1 MNGSKWIQT
10 DIRLPALGN
19 RAKWVRMDIHS
30 MHEIKNIT
38 ITPEILKLIAEIDEF
53 KGRWKAIQVLAP
65 ERLTSL
71 KRVATIESI
80 GSSTRIEGAKLTD
93 RQVEKLLSGM
103 KSKSFASRDEQ
114 EVAGYA
120 DAMDMIFESFESIT
134 PTENHI
140 KQLHGVLL
148 KYSQKG
154 PGPPGPL
161 QEGAEPRRG
170 FWSRRQEPGCCI

>member
-1 MNGSKWIQT
+1 LS
-10 DIRLPALGN
+10 P
-19 RAKWVRMDIHS
+19 
-30 MHEIKNIT
+30 IT
-38 ITPEILKLIAEIDEF
+38 
-53 KGRWKAIQVLAP
+53 LAP

-80 GSSTRIEGAKLTD
+80 GSSPRIEGAKLSD

-120 DAMDMIFESFESIT
+120 DAMDIIFENFESIT

-140 KQLHGVLL
+140 KQLHGILL
-148 KYSQKG
+148 KYSSKDQDHRGHYKQG
-154 PGPPGPL
+154 T
-161 QEGAEPRRG
+161 EPSGG
-170 FWSRRQEPGCCI
+170 FWSGWQELGCGI

>member
-1 MNGSKWIQT
+1 M

-19 RAKWVRMDIHS
+19 RVKMGKNGYPI

-38 ITPEILKLIAEIDEF
+38 ITPEILKLIADIDEF
-53 KGRWKAIQVLAP
+53 KGRWKAMQTLAP

-93 RQVEKLLSGM
+93 QQVEKLLSGM
-103 KSKSFASRDEQ
+103 KSKPFASRDEQ

-134 PTENHI
+134 YGKSHQAATRRPPQI
-140 KQLHGVLL
+140 Q
-148 KYSQKG
+148 QKG

-170 FWSRRQEPGCCI
+170 FCSRWQEPGCCI

>member
-1 MNGSKWIQT
+1 M

-19 RAKWVRMDIHS
+19 RVKMGKNGYPS
-30 MHEIKNIT
+30 MHAIKNIT
-38 ITPEILKLIAEIDEF
+38 ITPEILKLIADIDEF
-53 KGRWKAIQVLAP
+53 KGRWKAMQTLAP

-120 DAMDMIFESFESIT
+120 DAMDMIFESFQSIT
-134 PTENHI
+134 PRKITSSSYTASTSNTAKKTKTTGDI
-140 KQLHGVLL
+140 T
-148 KYSQKG
+148 
-154 PGPPGPL
+154 
-161 QEGAEPRRG
+161 RRC
-170 FWSRRQEPGCCI
+170 RTT

>member
-1 MNGSKWIQT
+1 MDMCLPSGQDRVKMGKNGYPI
-10 DIRLPALGN
+10 
-19 RAKWVRMDIHS
+19 

-38 ITPEILKLIAEIDEF
+38 ITPEILKLIADIDEF
-53 KGRWKAIQVLAP
+53 KGRWKAMQTLAP

-114 EVAGYA
+114 EVAGYS
-120 DAMDMIFESFESIT
+120 DAMDMIFESFNPLHRRKIT
-134 PTENHI
+134 SSSYTVSSSNTA
-140 KQLHGVLL
+140 KRTRTT
-148 KYSQKG
+148 
-154 PGPPGPL
+154 
-161 QEGAEPRRG
+161 GAITRRC
-170 FWSRRQEPGCCI
+170 RTT